1 MESIFFEI
9 TIIISLAAFLAL
21 FFRLLKQPPI
31 LAYILTGIIIGPLGL
46 IPIHNQPLITVL
58 GDLGIT
64 LLLFMLGLEIK
75 ISDLRSFGKEV
86 ILVGLGQIIFSFAF
100 FYIVMALFGISPLAS
115 VYIAMVLTFSSTV
128 IIVKL
133 LSDKKELHSLYAKIT
148 IGILLLQDLL
158 AILFLIFL
166 SSLNPNTG
174 ALQSMEQI
182 AIVIF
187 KAIVLFGVVVYLSKK
202 VFPKIVGYLS
212 KSPETLFLVSLAWVF
227 GLAAVVSSPVVGFS
241 IEIGGFLAGLSLA
254 NSIAN
259 FQIIAKVKI
268 LRDFFIVL
276 FFVVL
281 GMRMNITSIN
291 FVMAPAII
299 LSIFVMTVKPL
310 IVITLMGIVGF
321 RKRTSLLTGFTLAQ
335 ISEFSLIVVFL
346 GNKIGHISDYIVS
359 LVTMVGIITFMLS
372 PYMIVYGNKL
382 YLVFGRYFTIF
393 ERKNLKK
400 EKIVHSE
407 MELDNLQDHIVLV
420 GGDQMGQSI
429 LDALEDL
436 KQDVVVVD
444 FDPDIV
450 GKLSEK
456 HIYRL
461 FGDISD
467 YEIQKKA
474 NLDTAKL
481 VISTVPDTEDN
492 LLILKELR
500 EENRKAKV
508 VVMALDSHDAKIL
521 YKAGADYVILPH
533 LAGGRQIARLIRD
546 NNLENIEKLKEK
558 DLSYLV

>member
-46 IPIHNQPLITVL
+46 IPIHNQQLITVL

-75 ISDLRSFGKEV
+75 ISDFKSFGKEV

-100 FYIVMALFGISPLAS
+100 FYILAALFGISPLAS
-115 VYIAMVLTFSSTV
+115 VYIAMALTFSSTV

-182 AIVIF
+182 AIAIF

-227 GLAAVVSSPVVGFS
+227 GLAAVVSSPIVGFS

-281 GMRMNITSIN
+281 GMRMNITSISS
-291 FVMAPAII
+291 VIAPAII

-310 IVITLMGIVGF
+310 IVITLMGMVGF

-533 LAGGRQIARLIRD
+533 LAGGRQIARLIRE
-546 NNLENIEKLKEK
+546 NNLENIRKLKEK

>member
-1 MESIFFEI
+1 MESIFLEI

-21 FFRLLKQPPI
+21 FFRLLKQPAI
-31 LAYILTGIIIGPLGL
+31 LAYILAGIIIGPLGL
-46 IPIHNQPLITVL
+46 IPIHNQQLITVL
-58 GDLGIT
+58 GNLGIT

-75 ISDLRSFGKEV
+75 ISDFKSFGKEV

-100 FYIVMALFGISPLAS
+100 FYILVTLFGISPIAS
-115 VYIAMVLTFSSTV
+115 VYIAMALTFSSTV

-133 LSDKKELHSLYAKIT
+133 LSDKKDLHSLYAKVT

-174 ALQSMEQI
+174 TLQSLEQI
-182 AIVIF
+182 AIAIF
-187 KAIVLFGVVVYLSKK
+187 KAIVLFGAVVYLSKK
-202 VFPKIVGYLS
+202 VFPPVVDYLS

-227 GLAAVVSSPVVGFS
+227 GLATIISSPIVGFS

-281 GMRMNITSIN
+281 GMRMNIASIN
-291 FVMAPAII
+291 SVIAPAIA
-299 LSIFVMTVKPL
+299 LSIFVMAIKPL
-310 IVITLMGIVGF
+310 IVIALMGMVGF
-321 RKRTSLLTGFTLAQ
+321 RKRTSFLSGFALAQ
-335 ISEFSLIVVFL
+335 ISEFSLIIVFL
-346 GNKIGHISDYIVS
+346 GNKIGHISDYIVF
-359 LVTMVGIITFMLS
+359 LVTMVGIITFMFS
-372 PYMIVYGNKL
+372 PYTIVYGNKL
-382 YLVFGRYFTIF
+382 YFIFGRYFTIF
-393 ERKNLKK
+393 ERKNFKK

-407 MELDNLQDHIVLV
+407 IELDNLQDHIVLV

-429 LDALEDL
+429 LNALEDL
-436 KQDVVVVD
+436 GRDVVVVD

-450 GKLSEK
+450 GKLSGK
-456 HIYRL
+456 HIHRL

-474 NLDTAKL
+474 NLDRAKL
-481 VISTVPDTEDN
+481 VISTIPDTEDN
-492 LLILKELR
+492 LLILKELNQ
-500 EENRKAKV
+500 ENRRAKV
-508 VVMALDSHDAKIL
+508 VVMALDSQDAKIL

-533 LAGGRQIARLIRD
+533 LAGGRQIARLIKE